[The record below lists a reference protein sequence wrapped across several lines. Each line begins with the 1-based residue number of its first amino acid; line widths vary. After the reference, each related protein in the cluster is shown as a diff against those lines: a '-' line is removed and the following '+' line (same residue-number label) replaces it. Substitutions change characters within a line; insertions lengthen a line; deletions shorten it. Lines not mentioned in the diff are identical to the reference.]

1 MPDDVSTLPGNGKR
15 PHPIAILQEEITG
28 TRMTEQLRMALP
40 EHITV
45 EKFQRVVVTAVNKNP
60 DLVAGNR
67 NSLFTACVECA
78 QDGLLPN
85 GKEAALVIYNTKTK
99 VDGRDVWVKKVQYLP
114 MIAGIHKKAR
124 NSGDVQILAAHLIHD
139 NDEFSYSYGFEPDVI
154 HKPLL
159 GDRGPIIGVYAV
171 AKLANGDKDLEV
183 MSVSDVDVVRAASK
197 NPEKGPWKNWWG
209 EMARKTVVRR
219 LSKRLPLSPD
229 LEKMIQRQDDLY
241 ALEGPTV
248 EHEGPRLP
256 PPPRPTRAEFETY
269 PISDEAGEIVDDLS
283 IHDWPVMFGRQL
295 EACIAEQADVAA
307 LMQANAATLDKLRA
321 AGANLEPLYTIYH
334 AWRDDHPLEDEDE
347 IAGAASSDAGD
358 PGSGRTA
365 LDDAQAS
372 GEPVRPS
379 PGSEAAKPGT
389 AASTA
394 SDETEPLI
402 PVGITEE
409 GDADWAGWTKLFTER
424 LEGIDSLGWLESFL
438 AVHEKSLGNLKIAK
452 PTWAE
457 KMDGMI
463 AGAQERLSA

>member
-1 MPDDVSTLPGNGKR
+1 MPDDVSTLPATRNAKPPLAVGGGVQAIVPQDIEQAFR
-15 PHPIAILQEEITG
+15 LAQAIASAGMAPQSYAKDANKIMVGILHGMEVG
-28 TRMTEQLRMALP
+28 
-40 EHITV
+40 
-45 EKFQRVVVTAVNKNP
+45 
-60 DLVAGNR
+60 
-67 NSLFTACVECA
+67 FT
-78 QDGLLPN
+78 PM
-85 GKEAALVIYNTKTK
+85 AALQSIAVINGTPA
-99 VDGRDVWVKKVQYLP
+99 VWGDGALGLVRASGDLEEFEEAIDGEGDA
-114 MIAGIHKKAR
+114 MIATCKVKR
-124 NSGDVQILAAHLIHD
+124 
-139 NDEFSYSYGFEPDVI
+139 
-154 HKPLL
+154 
-159 GDRGPIIGVYAV
+159 RGESPIISTFSV
-171 AKLANGDKDLEV
+171 ADAK
-183 MSVSDVDVVRAASK
+183 AAGLWSK
-197 NPEKGPWKNWWG
+197 AGPWKQYPKR
-209 EMARKTVVRR
+209 MLQMRARGF
-219 LSKRLPLSPD
+219 
-229 LEKMIQRQDDLY
+229 
-241 ALEGPTV
+241 ALRDGFADVLKGLRTV
-248 EHEGPRLP
+248 EEVRDIPTLEAREDGTYAPA
-256 PPPRPTRAEFETY
+256 PPRPTQAEFETY